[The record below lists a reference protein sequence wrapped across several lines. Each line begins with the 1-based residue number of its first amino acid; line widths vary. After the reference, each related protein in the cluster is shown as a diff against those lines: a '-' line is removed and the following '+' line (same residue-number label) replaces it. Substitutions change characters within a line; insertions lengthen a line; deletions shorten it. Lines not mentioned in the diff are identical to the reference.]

1 MAIFKGAGVAIAT
14 PMKENLEINFDK
26 LDEMLEE
33 QLAGGTDAI
42 IICGTTG
49 ESATMTEAEHAET
62 IRFAVERVNHRI
74 PVIAGTGS
82 NCTRTAIELSKEA
95 EKDGADGLL
104 LVTPYYNKATQNGL
118 INHYTAICNE
128 VKIPAILYNVPSRTG
143 CGLQPQTIATL
154 VKNVENIVG
163 VKEASGNISNV
174 AQIMHLCDGK
184 IDLYSGNDDQ
194 VVPLLSLGGLG
205 VISVLSNVAP
215 TYVHEMCYKFF
226 SGDIAGSCKMQL
238 DALPLIDALFCEVN
252 PIPVKA
258 ALNMMGKEVGTLRA
272 PLTEMEA
279 AHKEVLRKAMADL
292 GLIQESFDMDF
303 GTELL

>member
-1 MAIFKGAGVAIAT
+1 MAIFKGAGVAIVT
-14 PMKENLEINFDK
+14 PMKDNLEINYDK

-33 QLAGGTDAI
+33 QIAGGTDAI

-49 ESATMTEAEHAET
+49 ETATMTEKEHSEA
-62 IRFAVERVNHRI
+62 IRFAIERVNHRI

-118 INHYTAICNE
+118 IAHYTAICNE

-143 CGLQPQTIATL
+143 CSIQPQTLARL
-154 VKNVENIVG
+154 VKDVDNIVG
-163 VKEASGNISNV
+163 VKEASGNIGTV
-174 AQIMHLCDGK
+174 AEIMHLCNGN

-194 VVPLLSLGGLG
+194 VVPLLSLGGIG

-215 TYVHEMCYKFF
+215 AYVHDMVYKYL
-226 SGDIAGSCKMQL
+226 SGDRDGSCKMQL
-238 DALPLIDALFCEVN
+238 DAIPMCNALFCEVN

-258 ALNMMGKEVGTLRA
+258 ALNMMGKEVGPLRA
-272 PLTEMEA
+272 PLTEMED
-279 AHKEVLRKAMADL
+279 AHKEVLRKAMT
-292 GLIQESFDMDF
+292 DF
-303 GTELL
+303 GLL

>member
-1 MAIFKGAGVAIAT
+1 MAIFKGAGVAIVT
-14 PMKENLEINFDK
+14 PMKDNLEINYDK

-33 QLAGGTDAI
+33 QIAGGTDSI

-49 ESATMTEAEHAET
+49 ESATMTEAEHSEV
-62 IRFAVERVNHRI
+62 IRFAIERVNHRI

-118 INHYTAICNE
+118 AAHYTAICNE

-143 CGLQPQTIATL
+143 CSIQPQTLARL
-154 VKNVENIVG
+154 VKDVDNIVG
-163 VKEASGNISNV
+163 VKEASGNIGTV
-174 AQIMHLCDGK
+174 AEIMHLCDGN

-194 VVPLLSLGGLG
+194 VVPLLSLGGIG

-215 TYVHEMCYKFF
+215 TYVHDMVYRYL
-226 SGDIAGSCKMQL
+226 SGDTEGSCKMQL
-238 DALPLIDALFCEVN
+238 DAIPMCNALFCEVN

-258 ALNMMGKEVGTLRA
+258 ALNMMGKEVGLLRA
-272 PLTEMEA
+272 PLTEMED
-279 AHKEVLRKAMADL
+279 AHKEVLRKAMT
-292 GLIQESFDMDF
+292 DF
-303 GTELL
+303 GLL

>member
-1 MAIFKGAGVAIAT
+1 MAIFKGAGVAIVT
-14 PMKENLEINFDK
+14 PMKDNLEINYDK

-33 QLAGGTDAI
+33 QIAGGTDAI

-49 ESATMTEAEHAET
+49 ESATMTEKEHSEA
-62 IRFAVERVNHRI
+62 IRFAIERVNHRI

-118 INHYTAICNE
+118 IAHYTAICNE

-143 CGLQPQTIATL
+143 CSIQPQTLARL
-154 VKNVENIVG
+154 VKDVDNIVG
-163 VKEASGNISNV
+163 VKEASGNIGTV
-174 AQIMHLCDGK
+174 AEIMHLCDGN

-194 VVPLLSLGGLG
+194 VVPLLSLGGIG

-215 TYVHEMCYKFF
+215 TYVHDMVYKYL
-226 SGDIAGSCKMQL
+226 SGDRDGSCKMQL
-238 DALPLIDALFCEVN
+238 DAIPMCNALFCEVN

-258 ALNMMGKEVGTLRA
+258 ALNMMGKEVGPLRA
-272 PLTEMEA
+272 PLTEMEDA
-279 AHKEVLRKAMADL
+279 NKEVLRKAMT
-292 GLIQESFDMDF
+292 DF
-303 GTELL
+303 GLL

>member
-1 MAIFKGAGVAIAT
+1 MAIFKGAGVAIVT
-14 PMKENLEINFDK
+14 PMKDNLEINYDK

-33 QLAGGTDAI
+33 QIAGGTDAI

-49 ESATMTEAEHAET
+49 ESATMTEKEHSEA
-62 IRFAVERVNHRI
+62 IRFAIERVNHRI

-118 INHYTAICNE
+118 IAHYTAICNE

-143 CGLQPQTIATL
+143 CSIQPQTLARL
-154 VKNVENIVG
+154 VKDVDNIVG
-163 VKEASGNISNV
+163 VKEASGNIGTV
-174 AQIMHLCDGK
+174 AEIMHLCDGN

-194 VVPLLSLGGLG
+194 VVPLLSLGGIG

-215 TYVHEMCYKFF
+215 TYVHDMVYKYL
-226 SGDIAGSCKMQL
+226 SGDRDGSCKMQL
-238 DALPLIDALFCEVN
+238 DAIPMCNALFCEVN

-258 ALNMMGKEVGTLRA
+258 ALNMMGKEVGPLRA
-272 PLTEMEA
+272 PLTEMED
-279 AHKEVLRKAMADL
+279 AHKEVLRKAMADF
-292 GLIQESFDMDF
+292 GL
-303 GTELL
+303 L